1 MKTLRNQKTG
11 EIKRLNDKEAHK
23 LVTKEGYLGWSYIP
37 KNVWK
42 TEVRGPHSKTTP
54 VKSKESKQNTNDSKS
69 RKNVSK

>member
-1 MKTLRNQKTG
+1 M
-11 EIKRLNDKEAHK
+11 
-23 LVTKEGYLGWSYIP
+23 VTKESYLGWSYIP